1 MIEAIYT
8 WMKNIVFFLVIITA
22 VLEVLP
28 GTAYQ
33 KYIRFFTGLV
43 LLMLLLTPVLSL
55 SGAGEVFMEL
65 YHGYEHEQYRREL
78 EEQEEYFQDL
88 DLLDFLPEEYF
99 VTESGGTTAK
109 MGEQERENAPGEHA
123 DAGGDQDLEG
133 IRVDEIEV
141 KEVRIGEEVE

>member
-1 MIEAIYT
+1 
-8 WMKNIVFFLVIITA
+8 
-22 VLEVLP
+22 
-28 GTAYQ
+28 
-33 KYIRFFTGLV
+33 
-43 LLMLLLTPVLSL
+43 MLLLTPVLSL
-55 SGAGEVFMEL
+55 SGAGEVFTEL
-65 YHGYEHEQYRREL
+65 YHGYEYEQYRREL

-99 VTESGGTTAK
+99 VTESGAAAAET
-109 MGEQERENAPGEHA
+109 GEQERENAPGEHA